1 MRRKSDISYNRR
13 MHPLPAP
20 KDTGTVIVG
29 MSGGVDSAVSALL
42 LQEAGFDV
50 QALFM
55 SNWDD
60 DDSYCTAATDYQD
73 ARQVCAVLNI
83 PLHRVSFAAEYRE
96 RVFAHFLKEYAAG
109 RTPNPDVLCNREIK
123 FGICLDYMDRLGA
136 SWIATGHYARTR
148 RTGTGAQL
156 LKAADQAK
164 DQSYFLHQVTPAALR
179 RTLFPLGELRKD
191 EVRKRAHA
199 AGLKVYDKPD
209 STGICFIGERPFDQF
224 LGRYLV
230 QAPGPIE
237 TAEGRV
243 VGEHRG
249 LALYTLGQRSGLRI
263 GGRAGAA
270 AAPWYV
276 AAKEAGRNA
285 LIVVQDPD
293 HPLLLSDAFDVE
305 KPHWFATAPGGS
317 PPRATAPGG
326 PPPLATAPDAW
337 PPRATAPG
345 GPPPLATAPD
355 AWPSRATA
363 PGVATPGDFHCG
375 VKTRYRQSDLPC
387 RVRVNDDGVHVV
399 LRDAARAVT
408 PGQYAVFYDGDVCLG
423 GGVIARRY
431 NNTPRCASDI
441 AYNSQFSAEGS

>member
-1 MRRKSDISYNRR
+1 

-20 KDTGTVIVG
+20 EDAGTVIVG
-29 MSGGVDSAVSALL
+29 MSGGVDSAVAALL

-50 QALFM
+50 QGLFM

-60 DDSYCTAATDYQD
+60 DDSYCTAAADFQD

-123 FGICLDYMDRLGA
+123 FGVCLDYMHRLGA
-136 SWIATGHYARTR
+136 SWIATGHYARAR
-148 RTGTGAQL
+148 RTGAGVQL
-156 LKAADQAK
+156 LKAADLGK
-164 DQSYFLHQVTPAALR
+164 DQSYFLHQVAPAALE

-191 EVRKRAHA
+191 EVRRRAHA
-199 AGLKVYDKPD
+199 AGLNVYDKPD
-209 STGICFIGERPFDQF
+209 STGICFIGERPFDEF
-224 LGRYLV
+224 LSRYLA
-230 QAPGPIE
+230 QTPGPIE
-237 TAEGRV
+237 TAEGEV

-263 GGRAGAA
+263 SGRAGAA

-276 AAKEAGRNA
+276 AAKQSDRNA
-285 LIVVQDPD
+285 LIAVQDPD
-293 HPLLLSDAFDVE
+293 HPLLLSDAFDIE
-305 KPHWFATAPGGS
+305 DIHWFAAAP
-317 PPRATAPGG
+317 AA
-326 PPPLATAPDAW
+326 
-337 PPRATAPG
+337 
-345 GPPPLATAPD
+345 
-355 AWPSRATA
+355 
-363 PGVATPGDFHCG
+363 ATPGGWPPPDFSCG

-387 RVRVNDDGVHVV
+387 RVRVHGDAAHVV

-431 NNTPRCASDI
+431 NSRRERNGAPSADHVLTRAS
-441 AYNSQFSAEGS
+441 SAEY